1 VPTGQPE
8 SGIEIERRPFTEML
22 TAARAG
28 KVRDAMTTLALLLA
42 AAQPSS
48 A

>member
-1 VPTGQPE
+1 MVA
-8 SGIEIERRPFTEML
+8 S
-22 TAARAG
+22 AHAG

>member
-1 VPTGQPE
+1 MV
-8 SGIEIERRPFTEML
+8 
-22 TAARAG
+22 AAAHAG

-42 AAQPSS
+42 AAQQAS